1 MTNLAYVKQKIEF
14 FIKDSSLHTRVYSK
28 DMQEVLMMLKM
39 IIEEYEKGRIHEF
52 LNGVRK

>member
-28 DMQEVLMMLKM
+28 DMKEVLMMLKM
-39 IIEEYEKGRIHEF
+39 IIEEYEKGRVHEF